1 MRIVHFRDA
10 YQEDIPRIVK
20 PDKAAGYIR
29 KYLSRQPGFYET
41 IFGIDSFLYD
51 AGVHYAPAPYQIES
65 IMERLSWW
73 LESGDYLLLGDREDG
88 FDTILFFGDISPF
101 VSTTFRER
109 VKRLPPRPQYGY
121 GNYSKAPEPIIE
133 PDMTPAP
140 EAPAELKETGITKAI
155 NAMMGGAK
163 QVINDYIDEQRASQA
178 EWLADKG
185 IIQAKDEATGQILT
199 PEELGDRY
207 RGNPV
212 FPLADE
218 EQIGAD
224 SIKSLRGYEAG
235 LLLAEAMVNRKK
247 IVTDAKEIKDKVV
260 DSIKD
265 TKNKPIVGSNNAK
278 NNTLVEYVDNPNP
291 LTGEGYGVNN
301 PPVRIDGEW
310 SNQDYFNALNGRSP
324 KGLGKPDLH
333 HADQMP
339 GSGIHE
345 IIPTEHRGNKA
356 LHGQPNQGV
365 TPEMR
370 KAEKELH
377 WWYRAREQ
385 GADELFP
392 DWIYD

>member
-10 YQEDIPRIVK
+10 YQEDIPIIVK

-29 KYLSRQPGFYET
+29 EYLSRRPGFYET
-41 IFGIDSFLYD
+41 LFGIDTFLRDSGITYFQ
-51 AGVHYAPAPYQIES
+51 GPHQLQS
-65 IMERLSWW
+65 IMELLSWR
-73 LESGDYLLLGDREDG
+73 LEYGDFLLLGDREDG
-88 FDTILFFGDISPF
+88 FDTILFFGEISPF
-101 VSTTFRER
+101 VSRTFRER
-109 VKRLPPRPQYGY
+109 VKRLPPRPQFGHGY
-121 GNYSKAPEPIIE
+121 AKAPEPIVE
-133 PDMTPAP
+133 PDITPVP
-140 EAPAELKETGITKAI
+140 ETPFELKDTGITQAI
-155 NAMMGGAK
+155 NAMMGAGK

-178 EWLADKG
+178 EWLADEG
-185 IIQAKDEATGQILT
+185 IIQARDEATGQILT
-199 PEELGDRY
+199 PEELGERY
-207 RGNPV
+207 RGNPL

-218 EQIGAD
+218 EQAGAD
-224 SIKSLRGYEAG
+224 TIQSLKGYEAG
-235 LLLAEAMVNRKK
+235 LLLAEAAVNRKK
-247 IVTDAKEIKDKVV
+247 IITNTKEIKDSVIDAVKDNKV
-260 DSIKD
+260 KD
-265 TKNKPIVGSNNAK
+265 LNNSK
-278 NNTLVEYVDNPNP
+278 NNTLIEYVDNPNP
-291 LTGEGYGVNN
+291 LTGEGYSVNN
-301 PPVRIDGEW
+301 PPVRINGEW

-345 IIPTEHRGNKA
+345 IIPSEHRGNKA